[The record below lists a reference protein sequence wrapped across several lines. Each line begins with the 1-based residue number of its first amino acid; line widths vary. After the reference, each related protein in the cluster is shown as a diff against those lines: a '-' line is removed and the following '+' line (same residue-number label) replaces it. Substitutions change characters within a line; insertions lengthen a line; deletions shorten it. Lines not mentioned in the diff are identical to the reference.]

1 MFSGDLNAITNF
13 SKCFHDLAVEFMFN
27 KFQRNQFP
35 AWGNFLTKFP
45 NYSQTGITLWNPA
58 SRGRLLIGHT
68 RQLPFSHQGNRSTV
82 PNGMF
87 DARRPGS
94 CKHVYF
100 CCLLLSFSRGG
111 CQVNQDMY
119 PPLKKVIEELS
130 TVNSPTTI
138 LKLFS
143 LRTPL

>member
-13 SKCFHDLAVEFMFN
+13 SKCFHDLAVEFMSN

-82 PNGMF
+82 PTGMF
-87 DARRPGS
+87 NTRRPGS

-100 CCLLLSFSRGG
+100 CCLLLSFSTRGMPSQSG
-111 CQVNQDMY
+111 HASSS
-119 PPLKKVIEELS
+119 KKVIEKLS